1 MLMSKRILLIAIC
14 TVVVSAVPA
23 FATFEKIEV
32 VLEFGMNSSYLDAT
46 KTQTLISTNGAKAY
60 YNDGTP
66 IEFSNT
72 DALVTATGAVDS
84 SLGGVAAANFSGGT
98 WHLDLLDGNND
109 SVFYL
114 SGTIDWYNEDEDA
127 DFTNKVNGVGKVSI
141 DSGTKFVDES
151 FWGLGV
157 DWAATDGKSAIIT
170 SISGAQ
176 QNGSSLLSY
185 TDDWSSENVILVLW
199 ADSSKAVPEP
209 ATIGLLSLGLLL
221 FRRKHYSKK

>member
-1 MLMSKRILLIAIC
+1 MLISKRILLVAVC

-32 VLEFGMNSSYLDAT
+32 ILEFGMHSSYLDAT
-46 KTQTLISTNGAKAY
+46 KTQTLISTNGARAY
-60 YNDGTP
+60 YDTGAEFN
-66 IEFSNT
+66 FSNT
-72 DALVTATGAVDS
+72 DALITATGAVDGS
-84 SLGGVAAANFSGGT
+84 SGGVAAANFSGGT
-98 WHLDLLDGNND
+98 WHIELLDGNNT

-114 SGTIDWYNEDEDA
+114 SGTIDWYNEDEDV
-127 DFTNKVNGVGKVSI
+127 DFTNKVNGVGRVSI
-141 DSGTKFVDES
+141 NSGTKFIDES

-176 QNGSSLLSY
+176 QNGGSLLSY
-185 TDDWSSENVILVLW
+185 TDDWSSQNVILVLW

-221 FRRKHYSKK
+221 IRKRR

>member
-1 MLMSKRILLIAIC
+1 MFKKFLLVAIC

-23 FATFEKIEV
+23 LATFERIEV
-32 VLEFGMNSSYLDAT
+32 VLEFGMHSSYLDAT
-46 KTQTLISTNGAKAY
+46 KTQTLISTNGARAY
-60 YNDGTP
+60 FDTGD
-66 IEFSNT
+66 EFDFSTT
-72 DALVTATGAVDS
+72 DALITATGAVDGS
-84 SLGGVAAANFSGGT
+84 SGGVAAADFSGGT
-98 WHLDLLDGNND
+98 WHLELLDGDSD

-114 SGTIDWYNEDEDA
+114 SGTIDWYNEDEDV

-141 DSGTKFVDES
+141 NSGTKFIDES

-176 QNGSSLLSY
+176 QNGGSLLSY
-185 TDDWSSENVILVLW
+185 TDDWSSQNVILILW

-209 ATIGLLSLGLLL
+209 ATMCLLSLGGLLL
-221 FRRKHYSKK
+221 RKRKTKS